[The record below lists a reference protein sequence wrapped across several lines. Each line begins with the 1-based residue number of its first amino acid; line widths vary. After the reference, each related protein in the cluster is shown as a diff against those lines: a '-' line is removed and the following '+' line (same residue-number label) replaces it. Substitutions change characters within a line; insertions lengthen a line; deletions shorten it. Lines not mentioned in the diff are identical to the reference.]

1 LVQPDG
7 VTVVKLSRDKPTEP
21 LGWELTARFASLQPQ
36 QQVMVLASLQADGLA
51 RRLQLLQ
58 RAGVLR

>member
-1 LVQPDG
+1 
-7 VTVVKLSRDKPTEP
+7 

-36 QQVMVLASLQADGLA
+36 QQASVLASLQADGLA
-51 RRLQLLQ
+51 RRLRLLQ